1 MSPLLA
7 SVLFVL
13 VRCNSGV
20 LPAWLCVAP
29 NFDGE
34 LEAMAPSSDSASALY
49 RSAENRLVVVCSS

>member
-1 MSPLLA
+1 MRPLLA

-20 LPAWLCVAP
+20 SPAWLRDVAS
-29 NFDGE
+29 FVGE

-49 RSAENRLVVVCSS
+49 RSAENRLVICSS